1 MKKLYLYGAGSGS
14 REVLLL
20 IQRIN
25 AVSPEWEVMGFVDE
39 DPAIVGTY
47 VDDLKVFG
55 PDDVPSTKNTYG
67 ICGIMDPYVRQRM
80 IEQHI
85 EGRDLQLPTVIAP
98 DVIVPGDFAAG
109 PGTIIMPTTT
119 ISFDVQLGKGVFALW
134 GSVLGHHL
142 RAGEYATILSFAS
155 ITGECRIGA
164 RSTIGAGA
172 ILNNKVTV
180 GADAFVGIGSTV
192 LRDVGDHK
200 QVVSLPRQ
208 IESDRR

>member
-1 MKKLYLYGAGSGS
+1 MKKLYIYGAGSGS

-20 IQRIN
+20 VERIN
-25 AVSPEWEVMGFVDE
+25 SVSPEWEVMGFVDE
-39 DPAIVGTY
+39 DPDKTGTY

-55 PDDVPSTKNTYG
+55 PDDVPSTRDTFG

-80 IEQHI
+80 IEQYI
-85 EGRDLQLPTVIAP
+85 EGRDLQLPTIIAP
-98 DVIVPGDFAAG
+98 DVIVPRDFAAG
-109 PGTIIMPTTT
+109 PGTIVMPATT
-119 ISFDVQLGKGVFALW
+119 ISFDVQVGKGVFALW

-142 RAGEYATILSFAS
+142 RAGEYATILTFAS
-155 ITGECRIGA
+155 ITGECRVGA

-180 GADAFVGIGSTV
+180 GADSFVGIGSTI

-208 IESDRR
+208 IETDRR

>member
-14 REVLLL
+14 REVLLMIL
-20 IQRIN
+20 RIN
-25 AVSPEWEVMGFVDE
+25 AVDPEWEIMGFVDE
-39 DPAIVGTY
+39 DPEKVGTN
-47 VDDLKVFG
+47 VDDFEVFG
-55 PDDVPSTKNTYG
+55 PDDVTSTKNTYG
-67 ICGIMDPYVRQRM
+67 ICGIMDPYIRQRM

-85 EGRDLQLPTVIAP
+85 EGRDLQLPTIIAP

-155 ITGECRIGA
+155 ITGECRVGA

-180 GADAFVGIGSTV
+180 GADSFVGIGSTV

>member
-39 DPAIVGTY
+39 DPEKKGKY

-55 PDDVPSTKNTYG
+55 PDEVPSSKDTHG

-80 IEQHI
+80 IEQYI
-85 EGRDLQLPTVIAP
+85 EGRDLQLPTIIAP
-98 DVIVPGDFAAG
+98 DVIVPRDFAAG
-109 PGTIIMPTTT
+109 PGTIVMPATT
-119 ISFDVQLGKGVFALW
+119 ISFDVQVGKGVFALW

-142 RAGEYATILSFAS
+142 RAGEYATILTFAS
-155 ITGECRIGA
+155 ITGECRVGA

-172 ILNNKVTV
+172 ILNNKVTI
-180 GADAFVGIGSTV
+180 GSDSFVGIGSTI

-208 IESDRR
+208 IETDRR